1 MAKVMTVEDS
11 GLIRSIIKKSLV
23 EEGHE
28 VIEVASGKDAILKH
42 ETEKPDIV
50 LMDINLPGI
59 SGLEATREIIRF
71 DPQAKIIMCTILES
85 DDYKKEAM
93 EIGAKDYLVKP
104 FSKDEI
110 VEAVT
115 RNLRD

>member
-28 VIEVASGKDAILKH
+28 VIEVASGKDAILKY
-42 ETEKPDIV
+42 ETEKPDLV
-50 LMDINLPGI
+50 FMDINLPGI
-59 SGLEATREIIRF
+59 SGIEATKEILRF
-71 DPQAKIIMCTILES
+71 DPQARVVMCTILES
-85 DDYKKEAM
+85 ENYKKDALET
-93 EIGAKDYLVKP
+93 GAKDYLVKP